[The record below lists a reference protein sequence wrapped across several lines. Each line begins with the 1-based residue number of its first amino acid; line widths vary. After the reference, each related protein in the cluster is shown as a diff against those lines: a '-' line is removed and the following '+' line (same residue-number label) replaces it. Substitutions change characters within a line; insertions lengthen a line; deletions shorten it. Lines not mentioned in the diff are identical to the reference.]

1 MSLFKRDKGK
11 EEREREAK
19 DFFEEHERLKLA
31 KATPQN
37 PQPLQ
42 PQSVQQ
48 PQPQPAQPPLQPQP
62 QPQPARPQPVQSQV
76 QPAQPAQPQAR
87 PQPAAPPQPAP
98 QPRPAAQP
106 QPAQPQAQ
114 ITPMEAL
121 IEALK
126 LLGLDIGPVE
136 SLKGYAKQLEEK
148 EKEVAARIEELQ
160 RLLEAIRKA
169 RQVLKQLGV

>member
-31 KATPQN
+31 KANPQN

-42 PQSVQQ
+42 PQPLSV
-48 PQPQPAQPPLQPQP
+48 QPPLQLQP
-62 QPQPARPQPVQSQV
+62 AQLQPQPARHQV
-76 QPAQPAQPQAR
+76 QPPQPAQPQAR
-87 PQPAAPPQPAP
+87 PQL
-98 QPRPAAQP
+98 

-121 IEALK
+121 VEALK

-148 EKEVAARIEELQ
+148 EKEVAARVEELQ

>member
-31 KATPQN
+31 KANPQN

-42 PQSVQQ
+42 PQPLSVQ
-48 PQPQPAQPPLQPQP
+48 PSLQPQPAQL
-62 QPQPARPQPVQSQV
+62 QPQPARPQV
-76 QPAQPAQPQAR
+76 QPPQPAQPQAR
-87 PQPAAPPQPAP
+87 PQLQL
-98 QPRPAAQP
+98 
-106 QPAQPQAQ
+106 AQPQAPQ

-121 IEALK
+121 VEALK

-160 RLLEAIRKA
+160 RLLDAIRKA

>member
-1 MSLFKRDKGK
+1 
-11 EEREREAK
+11 
-19 DFFEEHERLKLA
+19 
-31 KATPQN
+31 
-37 PQPLQ
+37 
-42 PQSVQQ
+42 
-48 PQPQPAQPPLQPQP
+48 
-62 QPQPARPQPVQSQV
+62 
-76 QPAQPAQPQAR
+76 
-87 PQPAAPPQPAP
+87 
-98 QPRPAAQP
+98 
-106 QPAQPQAQ
+106 
-114 ITPMEAL
+114 MEAL

>member
-1 MSLFKRDKGK
+1 VSLFKREKK
-11 EEREREAK
+11 EEREAK
-19 DFFEEHERLKLA
+19 DFFEEHERLKQLRD
-31 KATPQN
+31 N
-37 PQPLQ
+37 PHLL
-42 PQSVQQ
+42 
-48 PQPQPAQPPLQPQP
+48 QPQPAQQPQP
-62 QPQPARPQPVQSQV
+62 QPQPARPQPVQPQV
-76 QPAQPAQPQAR
+76 QPQVRLQPA
-87 PQPAAPPQPAP
+87 AP

-106 QPAQPQAQ
+106 QAPQ

-136 SLKGYAKQLEEK
+136 SLKTYARELEAK

>member
-19 DFFEEHERLKLA
+19 DFFEEHKRLKLA
-31 KATPQN
+31 KANPQN

-42 PQSVQQ
+42 PQPLSVQ
-48 PQPQPAQPPLQPQP
+48 PSLQPQPAQL
-62 QPQPARPQPVQSQV
+62 QPQPARPQV
-76 QPAQPAQPQAR
+76 QPPQPAQPQAR
-87 PQPAAPPQPAP
+87 PQLQL
-98 QPRPAAQP
+98 
-106 QPAQPQAQ
+106 AQPQAPQ

-121 IEALK
+121 VEALK

-148 EKEVAARIEELQ
+148 EKEVAARVEELQ

>member
-31 KATPQN
+31 KANPQN

-42 PQSVQQ
+42 PQPLSVQ
-48 PQPQPAQPPLQPQP
+48 PSLQPQPAQL
-62 QPQPARPQPVQSQV
+62 QPQPARPQV
-76 QPAQPAQPQAR
+76 QPPQPAHLQARPQLQPAQPQA
-87 PQPAAPPQPAP
+87 P
-98 QPRPAAQP
+98 
-106 QPAQPQAQ
+106 Q

-121 IEALK
+121 VEALK

-148 EKEVAARIEELQ
+148 EKEVAARVEELQ

>member
-31 KATPQN
+31 KANPQN

-42 PQSVQQ
+42 PQPLSVQ
-48 PQPQPAQPPLQPQP
+48 PSLQPQPAQL
-62 QPQPARPQPVQSQV
+62 QPQPARPQV
-76 QPAQPAQPQAR
+76 QPPQPAQPQAR
-87 PQPAAPPQPAP
+87 PQLQL
-98 QPRPAAQP
+98 
-106 QPAQPQAQ
+106 AQPQAPQ

-121 IEALK
+121 VEALK

-148 EKEVAARIEELQ
+148 EKEVAARVEELQ

>member
-31 KATPQN
+31 KANPQN

-42 PQSVQQ
+42 PQPLSVQ
-48 PQPQPAQPPLQPQP
+48 PSLQPQPAQL
-62 QPQPARPQPVQSQV
+62 QPQPARPQV
-76 QPAQPAQPQAR
+76 QPPQPAQPQAR
-87 PQPAAPPQPAP
+87 PQL
-98 QPRPAAQP
+98 
-106 QPAQPQAQ
+106 QPAQPQAPQ

-121 IEALK
+121 VEALK

-148 EKEVAARIEELQ
+148 EKEVAARVEELQ